1 MYWAIAHFMYRDD
14 CHNCDMNYFRGSLA
28 WAIIF
33 TALIWGYA
41 IIRFFFNPIGG
52 LYMAKR
58 LLIAIILPA
67 AFDDLRFIA
76 PIVNTI
82 IISIVMFL
90 FIVAL
95 MSDYMQLYLESIN
108 EW

>member
-14 CHNCDMNYFRGSLA
+14 CHNCDMDYFRGSLV

-67 AFDDLRFIA
+67 AFEDLRFIA
-76 PIVNTI
+76 PIVILEIVFVVFRFI
-82 IISIVMFL
+82 I
-90 FIVAL
+90 
-95 MSDYMQLYLESIN
+95 ERP
-108 EW
+108 